1 MRYACINNIFNVVE
15 MLSNDF
21 KYNKRSEMAISAYIQ
36 IKIFARVTRCRF
48 TNFRDIGQYRIHGRM
63 NQFTCI
69 TLVIFLSL
77 VLFTFPF
84 FPCSNFSSQLFTFQ
98 SFLFKYT
105 YIPSSHNDWK
115 IFYSGLSGP
124 IKNSE
129 TYYYFQVRK
138 LRFVRIKKGIYS
150 TGRISPFSRNF
161 FIPL

>member
-1 MRYACINNIFNVVE
+1 
-15 MLSNDF
+15 
-21 KYNKRSEMAISAYIQ
+21 MAISAYIQ

-105 YIPSSHNDWK
+105 YIPSSHNEKYFTLVSLDQLK
-115 IFYSGLSGP
+115 TLKRIIISKYESLGLC
-124 IKNSE
+124 E
-129 TYYYFQVRK
+129 
-138 LRFVRIKKGIYS
+138 
-150 TGRISPFSRNF
+150 
-161 FIPL
+161 

>member
-84 FPCSNFSSQLFTFQ
+84 FS
-98 SFLFKYT
+98 LFKFFFSIIHISKLLVQIYLYT
-105 YIPSSHNDWK
+105 FFPQR
-115 IFYSGLSGP
+115 L
-124 IKNSE
+124 KNILLWSLW
-129 TYYYFQVRK
+129 T
-138 LRFVRIKKGIYS
+138 
-150 TGRISPFSRNF
+150 N
-161 FIPL
+161 